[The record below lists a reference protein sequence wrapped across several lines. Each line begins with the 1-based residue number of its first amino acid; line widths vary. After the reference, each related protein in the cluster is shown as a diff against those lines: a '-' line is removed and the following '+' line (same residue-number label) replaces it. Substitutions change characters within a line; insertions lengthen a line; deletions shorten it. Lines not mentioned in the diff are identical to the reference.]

1 MKKLL
6 LICLASISMLVF
18 FYSCDDLG
26 KSSEV
31 EMLTFKIDTIEGT
44 ITGVNVTITLPFGT
58 DVTKLAPVITISDLA
73 TISPASGTVQ
83 DFTNPVE
90 YTITAED
97 GNEAIV
103 VVTVKLKDPSKKELI
118 TLAPWIKK
126 SEIMVYNID
135 SIVDRLA
142 TKDVCYYDEVIT
154 LKADNT
160 FTFDPKTV
168 CDPNDDK
175 EISTGIWSF
184 SADEK
189 YFIVQEKVGARA
201 DSMEIGKLDTKTL
214 EIISR
219 GVSDGKNYV
228 NTSTLVH
235 P

>member
-31 EMLTFKIDTIEGT
+31 EMLTFKIDTVEGT

-97 GNEAIV
+97 GNTAIV
-103 VVTVKLKDPSKKELI
+103 VVTVKLKDPTKKELL

-135 SIVDRLA
+135 SIIDRLA
-142 TKDVCYYDEVIT
+142 TKDICYYDEVIT
-154 LKADNT
+154 IKADNT

-168 CDPNDDK
+168 CDPQESK
-175 EISTGIWSF
+175 EIFSGTWSF
-184 SADEK
+184 SSDEK
-189 YFIVQEKVGARA
+189 YFIVLMQDSTEP

-214 EIISR
+214 ELISR
-219 GVSDGKNYV
+219 GVSNGKNYV

>member
-135 SIVDRLA
+135 SIIDRLA
-142 TKDVCYYDEVIT
+142 TKDICYYDEVIT
-154 LKADNT
+154 IKADNT

-214 EIISR
+214 ELISR
-219 GVSDGKNYV
+219 GVDKGKNYV